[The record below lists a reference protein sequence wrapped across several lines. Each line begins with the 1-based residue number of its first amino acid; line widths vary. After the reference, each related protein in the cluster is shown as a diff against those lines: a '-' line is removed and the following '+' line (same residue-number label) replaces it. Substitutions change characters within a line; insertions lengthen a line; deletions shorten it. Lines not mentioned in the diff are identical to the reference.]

1 LPVPI
6 DLPTLL
12 IIVQNVTVL
21 LVLSLLHDLF
31 LGRLP
36 VTDRAYRIG
45 SGVLFGL
52 IAILIMT
59 VAAQPVPGVR
69 IDGRNAIIMAASA
82 FGGLPAGALAAI
94 IASFGRLAMGGVGA
108 PIGVVTIALSAVLGS
123 GLNWLGA
130 PLTTRFAR
138 AAWPVIMGAA
148 LGLMTITLG
157 LAIPGQ
163 PVASAAAL
171 APLFLTYTLG
181 YPLLAYLLGRE
192 LARTAAEAALYD
204 ERQRF
209 RAIFDQNREFLA
221 ILDPQGNVIELNA
234 TMRAALGPAAAAA
247 GRPFWS
253 VGLALAA
260 GDREQLSRTVL
271 AAAAG
276 IGAGCTLTLTDT
288 EDPATLDFAVSP
300 VLDQTGRIILL
311 SVEATD
317 TSQRIRVEARLRSSE
332 ALYGALFDNAA
343 DGLFVVSRSGG
354 GFHFDEVNPA
364 FETASGLRRNQL
376 VRRRPADI
384 LPPPMGAEFE
394 TMLQRCLLGSGAV
407 AFDTGFERQGD
418 RHYWAVSL
426 SALPGDALASAT
438 IVGSARD
445 VTEAR
450 MQQDALMQAQK
461 MEAVGQMTGGIAHDF
476 NNLLTVII
484 GNLDLVEM
492 RLARGGV
499 KVEDSVA
506 RTIASA
512 QQAAERAERL
522 TQQLLAFSRK
532 QPLEPSAVDLN
543 TLIDDVHDLLTR
555 SVGETVAIVKVKQ
568 PNLPLCSADPHQLE
582 LALLNL
588 ALNARDAMPEGGGL
602 TIATARRSLLPT
614 EARRLD
620 LSPGDYVTLA
630 VSDTGCGM
638 PPEVAAHAF
647 DPFFTTKEAGRG
659 SGLGLSMV
667 YGFVKQSHGHV
678 AINSAPGRGTTVTLF
693 LPCQPDRR
701 ADVAPSPG
709 STEIVPSSG
718 GETILV
724 VEDDPDVLKFASAV
738 LEELGYRVL
747 SARNGATALDRLG
760 QERVDALF
768 TDVVMAGGMS
778 GFELARIAKERQ
790 PGLKVLFATG
800 YAAEFA
806 QQDSSAEPLHVLHK
820 PYKRLLLAQ
829 EIRKLLT
836 GN

>member
-1 LPVPI
+1 LPVPL

-12 IIVQNVTVL
+12 IIAQNVAVL

-36 VTDRAYRIG
+36 VTDKRYRIG
-45 SGVLFGL
+45 SGVLFGV

-94 IASFGRLAMGGVGA
+94 IASLGRLALGGVGA

-148 LGLMTITLG
+148 LGLMTIILG

-163 PVASAAAL
+163 PIASTTTL

-181 YPLLAYLLGRE
+181 YPLIAYLLGRE
-192 LARTAAEAALYD
+192 LARAAAETALHD
-204 ERQRF
+204 ERRRF

-221 ILDPQGNVIELNA
+221 ILDPLGNVIELNA
-234 TMRAALGPAAAAA
+234 TMRAALGPAAAAT

-253 VGLALAA
+253 IGLALAVA
-260 GDREQLSRTVL
+260 DREQLSRTVL

-276 IGAGCTLTLTDT
+276 IGAGCTLTLTDA
-288 EDPATLDFAVSP
+288 EEPATLDFAVSP
-300 VLDQTGRIILL
+300 VLDQAGRVILL

-317 TSQRIRVEARLRSSE
+317 TSQRIRVEARLKSSE
-332 ALYGALFDNAA
+332 VLYGALFDNAA
-343 DGLFVVSRSGG
+343 DGLFVVSRSSG

-364 FETASGLRRNQL
+364 FEIASGLRRTQL

-384 LPPPMGAEFE
+384 LPPPAGAELE
-394 TMLQRCLLGSGAV
+394 TMLQRCLLGSGSV
-407 AFDTGFERQGD
+407 AFDTGFERQGEK
-418 RHYWAVSL
+418 HFWAVSL
-426 SALPGDALASAT
+426 AALPGDALASAT

-532 QPLEPSAVDLN
+532 QPLQPSAVDLN
-543 TLIDDVHDLLTR
+543 SLIDDVQDLLTR

-568 PNLPLCSADPHQLE
+568 PNLPICSADPHQLE

-602 TIATARRSLLPT
+602 TIATACRSLLPA
-614 EARRLD
+614 EAKRLD

-630 VSDTGCGM
+630 VTDTGCGM

-667 YGFVKQSHGHV
+667 YGFVKQSRGHV
-678 AINSAPGRGTTVTLF
+678 AIASAPGRGTTITLF

-701 ADVAPSPG
+701 VHEVPVPVPVV
-709 STEIVPSSG
+709 IVPSSG
-718 GETILV
+718 GETVLV
-724 VEDDPDVLKFASAV
+724 VEDDPDVLKFARAV

-747 SARNGATALDRLG
+747 CASDGASALNRLDH
-760 QERVDALF
+760 ECVDALF

-778 GFELARIAKERQ
+778 GFELARLAKERQ

-806 QQDSSAEPLHVLHK
+806 QQDSSAEPLRVLHK
-820 PYKRLLLAQ
+820 PYKRLPLAQ
-829 EIRKLLT
+829 EIRQLLT
-836 GN
+836 GS